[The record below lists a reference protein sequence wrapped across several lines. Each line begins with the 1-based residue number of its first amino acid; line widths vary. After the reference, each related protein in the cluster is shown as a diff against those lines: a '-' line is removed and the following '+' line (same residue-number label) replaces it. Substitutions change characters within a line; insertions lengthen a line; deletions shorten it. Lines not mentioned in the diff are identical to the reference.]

1 LEVTLPDYLLKLEA
15 ALWQMLQKRIQLPAS
30 DESSPQS
37 LLHNSHSRFPLK
49 YILSSPN
56 LHLAYDSYILQGSLH
71 KHHNILHRNYTA
83 HTDSLPDVLLPDDG
97 LPQNGCVNELPV
109 VLLVHDG
116 GHVRIH
122 THLRD
127 HGDDDAHGRGAHVRI
142 RTLLRDHGDDAHG
155 RGAHVRI
162 RTLLHTHDDDDAHGR
177 GAHVRIRTLLHAHD
191 GDDAH
196 GRGGHGHIRTLLHA
210 HDGDDDARV
219 PRGHDH
225 GRDGHGH
232 IHTLLHV
239 HDGDAR
245 VPRGH
250 DHGRGGHGHIHTLLH
265 VHDGDD
271 HVPRGHDH
279 GRGGHGHI
287 HTLLHVHGDVAH
299 DCEFLLLYVCCGF
312 SQQLLHLVP

>member
-1 LEVTLPDYLLKLEA
+1 MEVTLPDYLLKLEA
-15 ALWQMLQKRIQLPAS
+15 ALLQMPLMRIQLPAS

-97 LPQNGCVNELPV
+97 LPENVCVNELPV

-127 HGDDDAHGRGAHVRI
+127 HGDDDAH
-142 RTLLRDHGDDAHG
+142 
-155 RGAHVRI
+155 
-162 RTLLHTHDDDDAHGR
+162 
-177 GAHVRIRTLLHAHD
+177 
-191 GDDAH
+191 
-196 GRGGHGHIRTLLHA
+196 
-210 HDGDDDARV
+210 
-219 PRGHDH
+219 
-225 GRDGHGH
+225 
-232 IHTLLHV
+232 
-239 HDGDAR
+239 

-271 HVPRGHDH
+271 DARVPRGHDH
-279 GRGGHGHI
+279 GRGGHAHI
-287 HTLLHVHGDVAH
+287 HTLLHVYGDDAH

>member
-1 LEVTLPDYLLKLEA
+1 
-15 ALWQMLQKRIQLPAS
+15 MRIQLPAS

-97 LPQNGCVNELPV
+97 LPENVCVNELPV
-109 VLLVHDG
+109 VLPDRDRDDGDDHDRDG
-116 GHVRIH
+116 
-122 THLRD
+122 RD
-127 HGDDDAHGRGAHVRI
+127 H
-142 RTLLRDHGDDAHG
+142 
-155 RGAHVRI
+155 I
-162 RTLLHTHDDDDAHGR
+162 RTLLHVHDGDDHHHGR
-177 GAHVRIRTLLHAHD
+177 GGHGRIRTLLHAHD
-191 GDDAH
+191 GDDDDHVPRGHDH
-196 GRGGHGHIRTLLHA
+196 GRDGHGRIHTLLHVHDGDDDARVPHGHDHGRDHIRTLLHA

-225 GRDGHGH
+225 GR
-232 IHTLLHV
+232 
-239 HDGDAR
+239 
-245 VPRGH
+245 
-250 DHGRGGHGHIHTLLH
+250 
-265 VHDGDD
+265 
-271 HVPRGHDH
+271 
-279 GRGGHGHI
+279 GGHGHI
-287 HTLLHVHGDVAH
+287 HTLLHVHGDDAH